1 MRLFRRRN
9 KNKISRQERVEVYKG
24 KRKKRFGLSLRL
36 TSHKGKSVPKHY
48 ANEVFG
54 RPEKKLYIPYWKI
67 LFVLLALAGIAYG
80 MLFSNFFKIKN
91 IVVVNN
97 QILLEDDI
105 VKFLEERNIKNKNLF
120 LLNTAQVQNVLKEYY
135 KRIDDVRVYKVFPSS
150 LKIKIQEKPSTVIW
164 QVGEAR
170 YLLDSNGYVFS
181 NADQD
186 MKMPVIVDQAGLP
199 VKIGDRIVTKEFID
213 FVNIVDESL
222 KKRFGLGI
230 TAYSV
235 NQTTFELRVH
245 VNSGFY
251 IVFDTGSDVVEQ
263 LDKLSKVYQQ
273 SEKIT
278 EYVILS
284 INGRV
289 IVK

>member
-1 MRLFRRRN
+1 MLFRRKN

-24 KRKKRFGLSLRL
+24 AKRRRFGISFRLSA
-36 TSHKGKSVPKHY
+36 HKGKSVPKHY

-54 RPEKKLYIPYWKI
+54 RPEKKLYIPYWKVF
-67 LFVLLALAGIAYG
+67 FVLVALTGIAYG
-80 MLFSNFFKIKN
+80 LLFSDFFKIKS

-97 QILLEDDI
+97 QILLEGDI
-105 VKFLEERNIKNKNLF
+105 VRFLEDRNIKNKNLF
-120 LLNTAQVQNVLKEYY
+120 LLNTTQVQDVLKGYY

-150 LKIKIQEKPSTVIW
+150 LKIKIQEKPSTIIW
-164 QVGEAR
+164 QVGESR

-186 MKMPVIVDQAGLP
+186 LKMPVIIDQAKLP
-199 VKIGDRIVTKEFID
+199 VKIGDRIVTKDFID

-230 TAYSV
+230 IAYSV
-235 NQTTFELRVH
+235 NQTTFELQAH
-245 VNSGFY
+245 INSGFY
-251 IVFDTGSDVVEQ
+251 IVFDTGADVVEQ
-263 LDKLSKVYQQ
+263 LDKLAKVYQQ
-273 SEKIT
+273 GEKIT